1 MTREIEASEE
11 LLHGGEIN
19 DVVRVGDTVR
29 RAARPSTRTIH
40 ALLKHL
46 EGVGFE
52 ESPRVIGFDERGRE
66 ILTFIEGEVTSG
78 SMPLPDYLWTD
89 ETIIEVAALLRRLHE
104 ATASFEVPDDA
115 EWWWPVNNR
124 PGRRVICHNDI
135 APWNLVFRGEK
146 PVGVIDWDL
155 AAPGPVTSDIAR
167 ALWFFAPL
175 TSTSTMGLRHRSAR
189 IRLFC
194 ESYGLVDYSQ
204 ILDSVLEEER
214 DVFEAVSILAA
225 QGSTGYRRLWE
236 SEDWHAG
243 MKADRD
249 FLETNMLRLRAFLEG
264 SCS

>member
-1 MTREIEASEE
+1 MTRGVESPEE

-19 DVVRVGDTVR
+19 DVVRVGNTVR
-29 RAARPSTRTIH
+29 RASRPSTPTVH

-46 EGVGFE
+46 EAVGFE
-52 ESPRVIGFDERGRE
+52 ESPRVVGFDEQGRE
-66 ILTFIEGEVTSG
+66 VLTFIDGEVTSG
-78 SMPLPDYLWTD
+78 NMPLPDYLWTE
-89 ETIIEVAALLRRLHE
+89 ETIVEVAALLRRLHE

-115 EWWWPVNNR
+115 EWWPVNNR

-135 APWNLVFRGEK
+135 APWNLVFREER

-175 TSTSTMGLRHRSAR
+175 TSTSTMSLRQRAAR

-194 ESYGLVDYSQ
+194 ESYGLADYSQ
-204 ILDSVLEEER
+204 ILDRVLEEEL
-214 DVFEAVSILAA
+214 DVFDAVRVLAA
-225 QGSTGYRRLWE
+225 QGSSGYQGLWGR
-236 SEDWHAG
+236 EDWHAG

-249 FLETNMLRLRAFLEG
+249 FLEMNMPQLRAFLEET
-264 SCS
+264 SP